1 VGVPPVCEAFVVT
14 TTPVGGAA
22 DLLDGRLVVVT

>member
-1 VGVPPVCEAFVVT
+1 VCEALVVT

>member
-1 VGVPPVCEAFVVT
+1 VCEAIVVT